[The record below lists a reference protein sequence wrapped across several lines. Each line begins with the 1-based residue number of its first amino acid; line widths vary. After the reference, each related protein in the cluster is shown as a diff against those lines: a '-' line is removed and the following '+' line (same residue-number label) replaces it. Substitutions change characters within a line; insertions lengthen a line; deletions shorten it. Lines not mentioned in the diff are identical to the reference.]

1 MTMPSY
7 VKFMRHWESNGSY
20 RKACFFWLYF
30 HRKKD
35 RRGLFMLVK
44 FLPTYTGGGLGS
56 INYLLNERMAAGT
69 ARVIKGDEN
78 LTRAIIKGVSFRQ
91 KTCFGVLSF
100 EEKHDFLTEEQKLK
114 IIKDFEHAL
123 LGDYML
129 ERTNR
134 LWVEHSDK
142 NGRLELNFLI
152 PKIDLASGKSFNP
165 YLAKFD
171 QNRIDLIKKIINDE
185 YNLSSPD
192 DPAREQTI
200 SGNKKN
206 IGHYQNLE
214 KLDKKLHE
222 LVKEGYIKN
231 RDHMIELLN
240 QSGIEVTRS
249 TKKSITVM
257 LPNQKTKN
265 RLKGGIY
272 DANFTGTQ
280 GLGEL
285 GQSSS
290 RRIREFHNRNTQAER
305 ERNRRKLEELVEK
318 RDRFNK
324 RKFRASPPRDN
335 IDPKQ
340 EQKMDISAHGYD
352 SADNRNSGGISDA
365 LLCTGA
371 ANQENEIG
379 CDQGAASAFRRTK
392 KRDGINESLDDTAS
406 LEAFGARSGRKDAV
420 LYIGPSEQGD
430 NQARRQILYT
440 YENGVEDDDIRR
452 SIARRKRELDADDQ
466 ERKERIRIAE
476 EGLDRKIREKDSE
489 FTTRQDEFDR
499 SHAVFDKRLRE
510 QNMRIVTSA
519 KRKIREIFG
528 VFKKEINKFARRIA
542 KFEGKILRFADG
554 LREVEKRCRK
564 FIHGS
569 PRERSI

>member
-1 MTMPSY
+1 
-7 VKFMRHWESNGSY
+7 
-20 RKACFFWLYF
+20 
-30 HRKKD
+30 
-35 RRGLFMLVK
+35 MLVK

-56 INYLLNERMAAGT
+56 INYLLNERRKAAGT
-69 ARVIKGDEN
+69 AKVVKGDEN
-78 LTRAIIKGVSFRQ
+78 LTRAVIKGVTYKQ

-100 EEKHDFLTEEQKLK
+100 EEKHDFMNEEQKLK

-129 ERTNR
+129 DRVNV
-134 LWVEHSDK
+134 LWIGHSDK

-152 PKIDLASGKSFNP
+152 PKIDMPTGKSFNP

-171 QNRIDLIKKIINDE
+171 QHRIDLIKRMINDE
-185 YNLSSPD
+185 YSLSSPD

-200 SGNKKN
+200 SASKKN

-214 KLDKKLHE
+214 ELDKKLHE

-231 RDHMIELLN
+231 RDHMIELLG

-249 TKKSITVM
+249 TKKSITVV
-257 LPNQKTKN
+257 LSNQKTKN

-272 DANFTGTQ
+272 DANFTGAQ

-285 GQSSS
+285 SQSSS
-290 RRIREFHNRNTQAER
+290 RRIKEFHNRDTQAER
-305 ERNRRKLEELVEK
+305 ERNRRKLEELIEK

-324 RKFRASPPRDN
+324 RKFRASLSRDN
-335 IDPKQ
+335 IEPEQ
-340 EQKMDISAHGYD
+340 EQKMDINTHGYD
-352 SADNRNSGGISDA
+352 GADNRNSGGISDA

-379 CDQGAASAFRRTK
+379 CNQGATGDFRRANK
-392 KRDGINESLDDTAS
+392 KDGDNGGMDDTAS
-406 LEAFGARSGRKDAV
+406 LETFRDGSGRKDAV

-430 NQARRQILYT
+430 LREKRQILHT

-452 SIARRKRELDADDQ
+452 SIVQRKRELDTNDR

-476 EGLDRKIREKDSE
+476 EGLDRKIREGVIE
-489 FTTRQDEFDR
+489 FAARQNEFDR
-499 SHAVFDKRLRE
+499 SHAVFDERLRE
-510 QNMRIVTSA
+510 QNIRIVASA

-528 VFKKEINKFARRIA
+528 VFKKEINKFARRIQRTIE
-542 KFEGKILRFADG
+542 KIRIFE
-554 LREVEKRCRK
+554 REVSRIATNRQNIKSVEEATLDVDEEL
-564 FIHGS
+564 S
-569 PRERSI
+569 ESLDNAWEMSM

>member
-1 MTMPSY
+1 
-7 VKFMRHWESNGSY
+7 
-20 RKACFFWLYF
+20 
-30 HRKKD
+30 
-35 RRGLFMLVK
+35 MLVK

-56 INYLLNERMAAGT
+56 LNYLLNERMAAGT
-69 ARVIKGDEN
+69 AKVVKGDEN
-78 LTRAIIKGVSFRQ
+78 LTRAIIKGISFSQ

-100 EEKHDFLTEEQKLK
+100 EEKHDFLDEEQKLK
-114 IIKDFEHAL
+114 IIKKFERAL

-129 ERTNR
+129 ERVNV

-142 NGRLELNFLI
+142 DGRLELNFLI
-152 PKIDLASGKSFNP
+152 PKIDLVIGKSFNP
-165 YLAKFD
+165 YFD
-171 QNRIDLIKKIINDE
+171 KYDQSRIDLFKRIVNDE

-200 SGNKKN
+200 SASKKN
-206 IGHYQNLE
+206 IGHYKNLE
-214 KLDKKLHE
+214 ELDKKLHD
-222 LVKEGYIKN
+222 LAKEGYIKN

-240 QSGIEVTRS
+240 QNGIEVTRS

-272 DANFTGTQ
+272 DANFTGAQ

-285 GQSSS
+285 SQSSS
-290 RRIREFHNRNTQAER
+290 RRIREFHNRDTQAEC
-305 ERNRRKLEELVEK
+305 ERNRRKLEELVKK
-318 RDRFNK
+318 RDEFNS
-324 RKFRASPPRDN
+324 RKFRASLSRDN

-340 EQKMDISAHGYD
+340 EQKMDISTHGYD
-352 SADNRNSGGISDA
+352 GTDNRNSIGLSDT

-379 CDQGAASAFRRTK
+379 CDQGAAGAFGRTN

-406 LEAFGARSGRKDAV
+406 LEAFGARRGWKDVV

-430 NQARRQILYT
+430 LRAKRQILHT
-440 YENGVEDDDIRR
+440 YENGIEDDDIRR
-452 SIARRKRELDADDQ
+452 SIARRKRELDTDDR

-476 EGLDRKIREKDSE
+476 EGLDRKIRERDNE
-489 FTTRQDEFDR
+489 FATRQDKFDR
-499 SHAVFDKRLRE
+499 SHATFDERLRE
-510 QNMRIVTSA
+510 QNIRIVANT

-528 VFKKEINKFARRIA
+528 VFKKEINKFAKRIQRTI
-542 KFEGKILRFADG
+542 EKIRVIG
-554 LREVEKRCRK
+554 EKRLRELDHTE
-564 FIHGS
+564 IEASLDMDEEILES
-569 PRERSI
+569 PEYENNNTWRMGM

>member
-1 MTMPSY
+1 
-7 VKFMRHWESNGSY
+7 
-20 RKACFFWLYF
+20 
-30 HRKKD
+30 
-35 RRGLFMLVK
+35 MLVK

-56 INYLLNERMAAGT
+56 INYLLNERRKAAGT
-69 ARVIKGDEN
+69 AGVVKGDEN
-78 LTRAIIKGVSFRQ
+78 LTRAIIKGIDFTQ

-100 EEKHDFLTEEQKLK
+100 EEKHDFLNEEQKLQ
-114 IIKDFEHAL
+114 IIKDFERAL
-123 LGDYML
+123 LGEYML
-129 ERTNR
+129 ERTNI

-152 PKIDLASGKSFNP
+152 PKIDLVTGKSFNP
-165 YLAKFD
+165 YFD
-171 QNRIDLIKKIINDE
+171 KYDQSRIDLFKRIVNDE

-200 SGNKKN
+200 SASKKN

-214 KLDKKLHE
+214 ELDKKLHD
-222 LVKEGYIKN
+222 LAKEGYIKN

-240 QSGIEVTRS
+240 QGGIEVTRS

-272 DANFTGTQ
+272 DANFTGAQ

-285 GQSSS
+285 SKSSS
-290 RRIREFHNRNTQAER
+290 RRIREFHNRDTQAEC
-305 ERNRRKLEELVEK
+305 ERNRRKLEELIAK
-318 RDRFNK
+318 RDHFNK
-324 RKFRASPPRDN
+324 KRFVTQSSKDN

-340 EQKMDISAHGYD
+340 EQEMDISAHGYD
-352 SADNRNSGGISDA
+352 SADNRNSGGLSDT
-365 LLCTGA
+365 LLYART
-371 ANQENEIG
+371 ANQESEIG
-379 CDQGAASAFRRTK
+379 YNQRTTSDSERANK
-392 KRDGINESLDDTAS
+392 GDGGDESMDDTAS
-406 LEAFGARSGRKDAV
+406 LETFRDGSGREDAV

-430 NQARRQILYT
+430 LRAKRQILHT

-452 SIARRKRELDADDQ
+452 SIARRKRELNEDYQ

-476 EGLDRKIREKDSE
+476 EDLDRKIREKDSE

-499 SHAVFDKRLRE
+499 SHAVFDERLRE
-510 QNMRIVTSA
+510 QDIRIIASA

-528 VFKKEINKFARRIA
+528 SLKAEINRVSR
-542 KFEGKILRFADG
+542 
-554 LREVEKRCRK
+554 
-564 FIHGS
+564 
-569 PRERSI
+569 

>member
-1 MTMPSY
+1 
-7 VKFMRHWESNGSY
+7 
-20 RKACFFWLYF
+20 
-30 HRKKD
+30 
-35 RRGLFMLVK
+35 MLVK

-56 INYLLNERMAAGT
+56 INYLLNERKAAGT
-69 ARVIKGDEN
+69 AKVVKGDEN
-78 LTRAIIKGVSFRQ
+78 LTRAIIKGIDFKQ

-100 EEKHDFLTEEQKLK
+100 MEKHAFLTEEQKLK
-114 IIKDFEHAL
+114 IIKDFEYAL

-129 ERTNR
+129 ERVNV

-152 PKIDLASGKSFNP
+152 PKIDLITGNSFNP

-171 QNRIDLIKKIINDE
+171 QNRIDLIKRMINDE
-185 YNLSSPD
+185 YSLSSPD

-200 SGNKKN
+200 SASKKN
-206 IGHYQNLE
+206 IGHYKNLE
-214 KLDKKLHE
+214 ELDKKLHE

-231 RDHMIELLN
+231 RDHMIELLM

-249 TKKSITVM
+249 TKKSITVV

-272 DANFTGTQ
+272 DANFTGAQ

-285 GQSSS
+285 SKSTS
-290 RRIREFHNRNTQAER
+290 RKIREFHNRDTQAEC
-305 ERNRRKLEELVEK
+305 ERNRRKLEELIKK

-324 RKFRASPPRDN
+324 RKFRALPPRDN

-340 EQKMDISAHGYD
+340 EQKMDIGTHGYD
-352 SADNRNSGGISDA
+352 GADNRNSGGLDGSRSEAKFGNGLVGAQRLETRTAQRGRDSDA
-365 LLCTGA
+365 LLHS
-371 ANQENEIG
+371 N
-379 CDQGAASAFRRTK
+379 
-392 KRDGINESLDDTAS
+392 
-406 LEAFGARSGRKDAV
+406 
-420 LYIGPSEQGD
+420 PSEQG
-430 NQARRQILYT
+430 NLRAKRQILHT
-440 YENGVEDDDIRR
+440 YENGIEDDNIRR
-452 SIARRKRELDADDQ
+452 SIARRKRELDTDDQ
-466 ERKERIRIAE
+466 EREERIRIAE

-499 SHAVFDKRLRE
+499 SHAVFDERLRK
-510 QNMRIVTSA
+510 QNIRIVANT

-528 VFKKEINKFARRIA
+528 IFKKEINKLARRIA
-542 KFEGKILRFADG
+542 KFEGKIRCFADG

-564 FIHGS
+564 FIEELEYAKMTGVRRTVKNTDKENTIKS
-569 PRERSI
+569 DTPGLV

>member
-1 MTMPSY
+1 
-7 VKFMRHWESNGSY
+7 
-20 RKACFFWLYF
+20 
-30 HRKKD
+30 
-35 RRGLFMLVK
+35 MLVK

-56 INYLLNERMAAGT
+56 INYLLNERKAAGT
-69 ARVIKGDEN
+69 ARVVKGDEN
-78 LTRAIIKGVSFRQ
+78 LTRAIIKGIDFKQ

-114 IIKDFEHAL
+114 IIKDFERAL

-129 ERTNR
+129 DRVNV

-171 QNRIDLIKKIINDE
+171 QHRIDLIKRIINDE

-192 DPAREQTI
+192 DPAKEQT
-200 SGNKKN
+200 SASKKN

-214 KLDKKLHE
+214 ELDKKLHE
-222 LVKEGYIKN
+222 LVREGYIKN

-249 TKKSITVM
+249 TKKSITVV

-272 DANFTGTQ
+272 DANFTGAQ

-290 RRIREFHNRNTQAER
+290 RRIQEFHGRDTREEC
-305 ERNRRKLEELVEK
+305 ERNRRKLEELVK
-318 RDRFNK
+318 TRDKFNS
-324 RKFRASPPRDN
+324 RKFRASLSRDN
-335 IDPKQ
+335 IEPKQ
-340 EQKMDISAHGYD
+340 EQKMDINTHGYD
-352 SADNRNSGGISDA
+352 GADIGYSGGISDA

-371 ANQENEIG
+371 ANQENKIG
-379 CDQGAASAFRRTK
+379 CNQGAAGAFGQTN

-406 LEAFGARSGRKDAV
+406 LETFRDGSGRKDAV
-420 LYIGPSEQGD
+420 LYIDPSEQGD
-430 NQARRQILYT
+430 NQARQQILYT

-452 SIARRKRELDADDQ
+452 SIVQRKRELDTDDQ

-476 EGLDRKIREKDSE
+476 EGLDRKIREGVIE
-489 FTTRQDEFDR
+489 FAATSNRVSAVCQEFERRSQRCLIECFAKTKRYVRQLNDAFR
-499 SHAVFDKRLRE
+499 
-510 QNMRIVTSA
+510 
-519 KRKIREIFG
+519 RKIKTVG
-528 VFKKEINKFARRIA
+528 RRIA
-542 KFEGKILRFADG
+542 KFEGKIRFFADG

-564 FIHGS
+564 FIDECEHAKMTAVRRTVKNTEKENTIKSDTPGLV
-569 PRERSI
+569 

>member
-1 MTMPSY
+1 
-7 VKFMRHWESNGSY
+7 
-20 RKACFFWLYF
+20 
-30 HRKKD
+30 
-35 RRGLFMLVK
+35 MLVK

-56 INYLLNERMAAGT
+56 INYLLNERKAAGT

-78 LTRAIIKGVSFRQ
+78 LTRAIIKGIDFKQ

-100 EEKHDFLTEEQKLK
+100 EEKHDFLDEEQKLK
-114 IIKDFEHAL
+114 IIKDFERAL

-129 ERTNR
+129 ERVNV

-152 PKIDLASGKSFNP
+152 PKIDMPTGKSFNP

-171 QNRIDLIKKIINDE
+171 QHRIDLIKRIINDE

-192 DPAREQTI
+192 DPAKEQTI
-200 SGNKKN
+200 SASKKN

-214 KLDKKLHE
+214 ELDKKLHE

-249 TKKSITVM
+249 TKKSITVV

-272 DANFTGTQ
+272 DANFTGAQ

-290 RRIREFHNRNTQAER
+290 RRIKEFHNRDTQAER

-318 RDRFNK
+318 RDRFNS
-324 RKFRASPPRDN
+324 RKFRASLSRDN
-335 IDPKQ
+335 IEPEQ
-340 EQKMDISAHGYD
+340 EQKMDIGTHSYD
-352 SADNRNSGGISDA
+352 SANNRNSIRLSDTF
-365 LLCTGA
+365 LCGRT

-379 CDQGAASAFRRTK
+379 CNQRTTSDSERANK
-392 KRDGINESLDDTAS
+392 GDGGDESMDDTAS
-406 LEAFGARSGRKDAV
+406 MEAFRDGSGRKDAV

-430 NQARRQILYT
+430 LRAKRQILHT
-440 YENGVEDDDIRR
+440 YENGIEDDDIRR
-452 SIARRKRELDADDQ
+452 SIVQRKRELDADDQ
-466 ERKERIRIAE
+466 ERKERTRIAE
-476 EGLDRKIREKDSE
+476 EGLDRKIRERDNE
-489 FTTRQDEFDR
+489 FATRQDKFDR
-499 SHAVFDKRLRE
+499 SHATFDERLRE
-510 QNMRIVTSA
+510 QNIRIVASA

-528 VFKKEINKFARRIA
+528 VFKKEINKFTRRIQRTI
-542 KFEGKILRFADG
+542 KKIRIFE
-554 LREVEKRCRK
+554 REVSRIVANRQNIKSAEEMTLDVDELSE
-564 FIHGS
+564 S
-569 PRERSI
+569 PDNTWGMSM

>member
-1 MTMPSY
+1 
-7 VKFMRHWESNGSY
+7 
-20 RKACFFWLYF
+20 
-30 HRKKD
+30 
-35 RRGLFMLVK
+35 MLVK

-56 INYLLNERMAAGT
+56 INYLLNERKAAGT
-69 ARVIKGDEN
+69 AKVVKGDEN
-78 LTRAIIKGVSFRQ
+78 LTRAIIKGIDFKQ

-100 EEKHDFLTEEQKLK
+100 MEKHDFLDEEQKLK
-114 IIKDFEHAL
+114 IIKDFEYAL

-129 ERTNR
+129 ERVNV

-152 PKIDLASGKSFNP
+152 PKIDLITGNSFNP

-171 QNRIDLIKKIINDE
+171 QNRIDLIKRIINDE

-200 SGNKKN
+200 SASKKN
-206 IGHYQNLE
+206 IGNYQNLE
-214 KLDKKLHE
+214 ELDKKLHD

-272 DANFTGTQ
+272 DANFTGAQ
-280 GLGEL
+280 GLEEL

-290 RRIREFHNRNTQAER
+290 RRIREFHNRDTQAEC
-305 ERNRRKLEELVEK
+305 ERNRRKLEELIKK
-318 RDRFNK
+318 RDKFNS

-340 EQKMDISAHGYD
+340 EQKMDIGTHGYD
-352 SADNRNSGGISDA
+352 SANNRNSGGLDGSRSEAKFGNGLVGAQRLETRTAQRGRDSDA
-365 LLCTGA
+365 LLHS
-371 ANQENEIG
+371 N
-379 CDQGAASAFRRTK
+379 
-392 KRDGINESLDDTAS
+392 
-406 LEAFGARSGRKDAV
+406 
-420 LYIGPSEQGD
+420 PSEQGD
-430 NQARRQILYT
+430 LRAKQQILHT
-440 YENGVEDDDIRR
+440 YENGIEDDNIRR
-452 SIARRKRELDADDQ
+452 SIARRKRELDTDDQ
-466 ERKERIRIAE
+466 EREERTRIAE

-499 SHAVFDKRLRE
+499 SHAVFDERLRE
-510 QNMRIVTSA
+510 QNIRIVASA

-542 KFEGKILRFADG
+542 KFEGKIRCFADG
-554 LREVEKRCRK
+554 LRGVEKRYRK
-564 FIHGS
+564 FIEECEYARMIDMRH
-569 PRERSI
+569 SIKNTNKENTIKSDTPGLV

>member
-1 MTMPSY
+1 
-7 VKFMRHWESNGSY
+7 
-20 RKACFFWLYF
+20 
-30 HRKKD
+30 
-35 RRGLFMLVK
+35 MLVK

-56 INYLLNERMAAGT
+56 INYLLNERRKAAGT

-78 LTRAIIKGVSFRQ
+78 LTRAIIKGISFSQ

-100 EEKHDFLTEEQKLK
+100 EEKHGFLDEEQKLK
-114 IIKDFEHAL
+114 IIKDFERAL

-129 ERTNR
+129 DRVNV

-152 PKIDLASGKSFNP
+152 PKIDMPTGKSFNP

-171 QNRIDLIKKIINDE
+171 QHRIDLIKRIINDE

-214 KLDKKLHE
+214 ELDKKLHD
-222 LVKEGYIKN
+222 LAKEGYIKN

-249 TKKSITVM
+249 TKKSITVV

-285 GQSSS
+285 SQSSS
-290 RRIREFHNRNTQAER
+290 RRIKEFHNSDTREEC
-305 ERNRRKLEELVEK
+305 ERNRRKLEELIKK

-324 RKFRASPPRDN
+324 RNFRALPPRDN

-352 SADNRNSGGISDA
+352 SVDNRNSIRLSDTF
-365 LLCTGA
+365 LCGRT
-371 ANQENEIG
+371 ANQESEIG
-379 CDQGAASAFRRTK
+379 YNQGAAGYFRRANEK
-392 KRDGINESLDDTAS
+392 DGDNGGMDDTAS
-406 LEAFGARSGRKDAV
+406 MEAFRDGSGRKDAV

-430 NQARRQILYT
+430 LREKRQILHT

-452 SIARRKRELDADDQ
+452 SIVQRKRELDADDQ

-499 SHAVFDKRLRE
+499 SHATFDERLRE
-510 QNMRIVTSA
+510 QNIRIIAST

-528 VFKKEINKFARRIA
+528 VFKKEINKFARRIQRTIE
-542 KFEGKILRFADG
+542 KIRIFE
-554 LREVEKRCRK
+554 REVSRIATKRKNIKRVAQATLDVDEELSE
-564 FIHGS
+564 S
-569 PRERSI
+569 PDNAWGMSM

>member
-1 MTMPSY
+1 
-7 VKFMRHWESNGSY
+7 
-20 RKACFFWLYF
+20 
-30 HRKKD
+30 
-35 RRGLFMLVK
+35 MLVK

-56 INYLLNERMAAGT
+56 INYLLNERKAAGT
-69 ARVIKGDEN
+69 AKVVKGDEN
-78 LTRAIIKGVSFRQ
+78 LTRAIIKGIDFKQ

-100 EEKHDFLTEEQKLK
+100 EEKHDFLDEEQKLK
-114 IIKDFEHAL
+114 IIKDFERAL

-152 PKIDLASGKSFNP
+152 PKIDMPTGKSFNP

-171 QNRIDLIKKIINDE
+171 QHRIDLIKRMINDE
-185 YNLSSPD
+185 YSLSSPD
-192 DPAREQTI
+192 DPAREQTT
-200 SGNKKN
+200 SASKKN
-206 IGHYQNLE
+206 IGRYQNLE
-214 KLDKKLHE
+214 ELDKKLHD
-222 LVKEGYIKN
+222 LAKEGYIKN

-272 DANFTGTQ
+272 DANFTGAQ

-290 RRIREFHNRNTQAER
+290 RRIKEFHNRDTQAER

-324 RKFRASPPRDN
+324 RKFRALPSRDN

-340 EQKMDISAHGYD
+340 EQKMDISANGYD
-352 SADNRNSGGISDA
+352 SADNRNSGRLDGSRSEAKFGNGLVGAQRLETRTAQQGRDPDA
-365 LLCTGA
+365 LLHS
-371 ANQENEIG
+371 N
-379 CDQGAASAFRRTK
+379 
-392 KRDGINESLDDTAS
+392 
-406 LEAFGARSGRKDAV
+406 
-420 LYIGPSEQGD
+420 PSKQGD
-430 NQARRQILYT
+430 LRAKRQILHT

-452 SIARRKRELDADDQ
+452 SIARRKRELDADYQ
-466 ERKERIRIAE
+466 ERKERTRIAE
-476 EGLDRKIREKDSE
+476 ESLDRKIREGVIE
-489 FTTRQDEFDR
+489 FAATSNRVSAVCQEFERRLQRCLIECFAKTKRYVRQLNDTFR
-499 SHAVFDKRLRE
+499 
-510 QNMRIVTSA
+510 
-519 KRKIREIFG
+519 RKIKTVG
-528 VFKKEINKFARRIA
+528 RRIA
-542 KFEGKILRFADG
+542 KFEGKIRFFADG

-564 FIHGS
+564 FIDECEHAKMTAVRRTVKNTEKENTIKSDTPGLV
-569 PRERSI
+569 

>member
-1 MTMPSY
+1 
-7 VKFMRHWESNGSY
+7 
-20 RKACFFWLYF
+20 
-30 HRKKD
+30 
-35 RRGLFMLVK
+35 MLVK

-56 INYLLNERMAAGT
+56 INYLLNERRKAAGT
-69 ARVIKGDEN
+69 AKVVKGDEN

-165 YLAKFD
+165 YLALFD
-171 QNRIDLIKKIINDE
+171 QHRIDLIKRMINDE

-200 SGNKKN
+200 SANKKN
-206 IGHYQNLE
+206 IGHYQNLKE
-214 KLDKKLHE
+214 FDKKLHD
-222 LVKEGYIKN
+222 LVGQGYIKN

-272 DANFTGTQ
+272 DANFTGAQ
-280 GLGEL
+280 ALGEL
-285 GQSSS
+285 SQSSS
-290 RRIREFHNRNTQAER
+290 RRIREFHNRNPQE
-305 ERNRRKLEELVEK
+305 ELKGNRQKLEELIRK
-318 RDRFNK
+318 RNKFN
-324 RKFRASPPRDN
+324 RQKFGIPPSRDN
-335 IDPKQ
+335 IEPKQ

-352 SADNRNSGGISDA
+352 SVDNRNSIGISDA

-379 CDQGAASAFRRTK
+379 CDQGVASDFRRANEK
-392 KRDGINESLDDTAS
+392 DRDNGGMDDTAS
-406 LEAFGARSGRKDAV
+406 LETFRARSGRKDAV

-430 NQARRQILYT
+430 NQARRQILHT
-440 YENGVEDDDIRR
+440 YENGIEDDDIRR
-452 SIARRKRELDADDQ
+452 SIARRKRELDTDDQ
-466 ERKERIRIAE
+466 EREERTRIAE
-476 EGLDRKIREKDSE
+476 EGLDRKIREKDRE
-489 FTTRQDEFDR
+489 FATIECKFDR
-499 SHAVFDKRLRE
+499 THAIFDERLRE
-510 QNMRIVTSA
+510 QNIRIVAIT
-519 KRKIREIFG
+519 KRKIREVFG
-528 VFKKEINKFARRIA
+528 VFKKEINKLARRIQRTIE
-542 KFEGKILRFADG
+542 KIRIFE
-554 LREVEKRCRK
+554 REVSRIAANRQNFKSTEEMTLDVDEELLE
-564 FIHGS
+564 S
-569 PRERSI
+569 PDNAWGMSM